1 VRLSTADMLADL
13 DYEVLEAATAE
24 EGLVLVQN
32 GAAIELLVTDHLMPG
47 MTGSDLARAVQTL
60 RPGVPILVISGY
72 AESEGIEPDLPR
84 LTKPFRKDELVVSL
98 ESLRNGNSS

>member
-1 VRLSTADMLADL
+1 MRLSTADMLADL
-13 DYEVLEAATAE
+13 GYEVLEAATAE